1 MLHVFLLRLLSPCL
15 AVLFMQTRK
24 CHRAN
29 KKGFLRIIFNDNER
43 VYETSTKNIVK
54 KTLNI
59 NRMRYQA
66 TEIFKTSNNLN
77 SSFVKGIFLI
87 RERPNNITFKS
98 YNTAM
103 YGDNSLTTLDIIIGN
118 SLSTNIKPGSS
129 YST

>member
-1 MLHVFLLRLLSPCL
+1 MYSCFDYYPLVWQFCL
-15 AVLFMQTRK
+15 CKLGSVIEQI
-24 CHRAN
+24 